1 MDEFQGM
8 PVPFE
13 HVVEE
18 EFNTAVAFS
27 LSGGGPFIVVF
38 SVEEIVLKLLL
49 CDFVRGFTGIIDQL
63 SNRACIAFLCTLAHT
78 G

>member
-13 HVVEE
+13 HVDEE
-18 EFNTAVAFS
+18 EFNTAVAYS
-27 LSGGGPFIVVF
+27 HSGGGPFIVVF

-49 CDFVRGFTGIIDQL
+49 GDFLRSFLVKIHQL
-63 SNRACIAFLCTLAHT
+63 SD
-78 G
+78 